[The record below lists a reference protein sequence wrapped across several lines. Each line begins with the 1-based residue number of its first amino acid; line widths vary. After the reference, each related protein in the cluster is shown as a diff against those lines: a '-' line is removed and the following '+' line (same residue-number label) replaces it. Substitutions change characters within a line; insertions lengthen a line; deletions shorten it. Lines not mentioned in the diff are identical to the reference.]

1 MSRKLDQS
9 KKMNYSD
16 GITTLIFDLGG
27 VIVNLD
33 WDLCV
38 NNFKKISVNNMDS
51 LISTTLQKGFIL
63 EYEQG
68 EISSDDFRREVR
80 KYASEKVSDEEINYA
95 WTSLLVDAPE
105 EKLQLLLDLKKK
117 YRIFMLSNTNEL
129 SFEHCR
135 KSFFSQNGHQIEDY
149 FDKCYLSYTMK
160 MNKPEPDIFEA
171 LLKDAGLRAEE
182 CLFLDDGIHNIKTA
196 SELNFNTEYIEPY
209 SSVTDWDFLKHL
221 KK

>member
-1 MSRKLDQS
+1 
-9 KKMNYSD
+9 MNYSD

-63 EYEQG
+63 EYERG

-80 KYASEKVSDEEINYA
+80 KYSSERVSDSEINHA
-95 WTSLLVDAPE
+95 WTSLLVDVPE
-105 EKLQLLLDLKKK
+105 EKLRLLLELKKK

-129 SFEHCR
+129 SFEYCR
-135 KSFFSQNGHQIEDY
+135 DTFFSQNGHQIEDY

-209 SSVTDWDFLKHL
+209 SSVTEWDFLKHL